1 MEERKIVAVIPP
13 TNCLCRNY
21 VFCGFIKNTRFPRW
35 PQTWPRCKHCC
46 SWCSPLHPYF
56 ARFPAM
62 VRPCFVIKCIKYTFV
77 WCTECLAWFWR
88 VNFLNIITLKST
100 VKSWG
105 EDIIIIFREWNY
117 VYIYFWIHQ
126 SIFSIKRN
134 INMYLKIII
143 IQKIKVS
150 KSNGTSCIK

>member
-46 SWCSPLHPYF
+46 SWCSSVHPYF
-56 ARFPAM
+56 ARFPAIVQ
-62 VRPCFVIKCIKYTFV
+62 VRACFVIKRIKYTFV
-77 WCTECLAWFWR
+77 SCTKCLAWFWR
-88 VNFLNIITLKST
+88 TNFLNIITL

-105 EDIIIIFREWNY
+105 KILFLNGIIHIFLDASIDILY
-117 VYIYFWIHQ
+117 
-126 SIFSIKRN
+126 KKG

-150 KSNGTSCIK
+150 KSNGTYKIERWKLL